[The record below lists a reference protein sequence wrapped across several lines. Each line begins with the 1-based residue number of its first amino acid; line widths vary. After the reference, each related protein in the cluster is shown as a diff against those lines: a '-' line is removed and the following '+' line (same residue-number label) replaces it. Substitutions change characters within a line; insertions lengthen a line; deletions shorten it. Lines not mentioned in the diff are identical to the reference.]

1 MYDTD
6 PKPNSDQEYCPNC
19 EMIVDKL
26 DIQETYEGD
35 AGCSECIS
43 QCDICL
49 TSHFAQDMY
58 LCTWFGRICNDCV
71 KDEEYKKDVKDKVI
85 QESLRCYFDETGN
98 KRVEQKIIEVAF
110 QLGYFYLA
118 DEMKNDKS

>member
-1 MYDTD
+1 MYEIDHKLTD
-6 PKPNSDQEYCPNC
+6 DEAICLNC
-19 EMIVDKL
+19 GTVVDKL

-58 LCTWFGRICNDCV
+58 LCPYYGRICNDCV
-71 KDEEYKKDVKDKVI
+71 KDDEYKKDVKDKVL
-85 QESLRCYFDETGN
+85 QESLRCYFDETEN

-110 QLGYFYLA
+110 QLGYFEFA
-118 DEMKNDKS
+118 DELKSDQ